1 MLTVYAGP
9 GYESAPAEVMYRLD
23 KYLSLLQQSF
33 GVSYRFEAH
42 TNDYMGESGW
52 FPLEELREQATGN
65 VWYVNKSTTDIGD
78 NAFIGSNSALVA
90 PVAIGANTTVGAGS
104 VISKTVEN
112 NELAIARAKQ
122 RNISGWQ
129 RPVKK

>member
-1 MLTVYAGP
+1 MKQDSHVGNFVEMKKTTLGVGSKAGHL
-9 GYESAPAEVMYRLD
+9 S
-23 KYLSLLQQSF
+23 YL
-33 GVSYRFEAH
+33 
-42 TNDYMGESGW
+42 
-52 FPLEELREQATGN
+52 GN
-65 VWYVNKSTTDIGD
+65 AIIGRNVNIGAGTITCNYDGVNKSITDIGD

-112 NELAIARAKQ
+112 DELAIARAKQ